1 MTPTYT
7 LKRLFTILLVP
18 FAAIALSG
26 CGGLIGDFTMATTK
40 NVSMDTAHQR
50 VGKTE
55 AAQGKIFAPPSLK
68 LVVDEALENAGPEA
82 TYLTNVRI
90 HQKVF
95 LFWTQMRVE
104 GEAWAPTDAVSQADP
119 TQEVYH
125 LETTENGVFLV
136 SSKDKTKREKV
147 FIAR

>member
-1 MTPTYT
+1 MTEIYSA
-7 LKRLFTILLVP
+7 KRLFATLLVLF
-18 FAAIALSG
+18 FATTLTG

-50 VGKTE
+50 IGKTE

-82 TYLTNVRI
+82 AYLTNVRI
-90 HQKVF
+90 HQTTF

-104 GEAWAPTDAVSQADP
+104 GEAWAPTSAVSQADP
-119 TQEVYH
+119 AQEVYY
-125 LETTENGVFLV
+125 LETSEDGVFLV
-136 SSKDKTKREKV
+136 SSTNEMKREEV
-147 FIAR
+147 FVVP